1 MWSGNIFYTAT
12 KFLRV
17 SARVLRVSA
26 LVICCTLPAACGF
39 QPMYA
44 VPDSAAHKSVAAQ
57 YADIEILN
65 IPDRDGQYLRNA
77 LIDRIYVAGRPASAR
92 YALEIAPLQKT
103 ATNQAVRK
111 DATYTRSLMEIS
123 TRLRLRDRE
132 SGEVV
137 LDRAQR
143 AQGSYNLLDNQFATI
158 SSRDSLND
166 RLLEELADS
175 IQTALALHFRAA
187 LTASEAE

>member
-1 MWSGNIFYTAT
+1 MWSGNG
-12 KFLRV
+12 LRT
-17 SARVLRVSA
+17 LA
-26 LVICCTLPAACGF
+26 LVLCCVLPAACGF

-44 VPDSAAHKSVAAQ
+44 VPDSAAHKSVAAN

-77 LIDRIYVAGRPASAR
+77 LIDRLYVAGRPASAR
-92 YALEIAPLQKT
+92 YALEITPLQTT

-123 TRLRLRDRE
+123 TLLRLRDRQ
-132 SGEVV
+132 SGDVV
-137 LDRAQR
+137 LDRPLR

-158 SSRDSLND
+158 ASRDSLND

-175 IQTALALHFRAA
+175 IQTTLALHFRAA
-187 LTASEAE
+187 QTASEAR